1 MLCLSGF
8 ELYSRWVPLKIERL
22 DQSRLQKSDPWLCV
36 LGRKHRHALKHDIT
50 LLAVQYSKTEITKEK
65 IESGCASR
73 KPVTEYLL

>member
-50 LLAVQYSKTEITKEK
+50 LLAV
-65 IESGCASR
+65 
-73 KPVTEYLL
+73 